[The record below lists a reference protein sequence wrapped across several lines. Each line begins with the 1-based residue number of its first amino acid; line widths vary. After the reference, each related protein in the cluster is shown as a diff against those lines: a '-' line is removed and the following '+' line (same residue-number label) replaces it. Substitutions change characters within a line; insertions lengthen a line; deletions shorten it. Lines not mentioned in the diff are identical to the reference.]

1 MGSSG
6 LRGSKSVMI
15 GTLVRKPYALSAPPP
30 GLDPD
35 QYCQKFLRSNK
46 LPWAQPKERHV
57 PICQKREAEIESKLA
72 AIIRVLERELTAEAE
87 KVGAKEKEPEP
98 TIQLRSPSPA
108 VDKD

>member
-1 MGSSG
+1 M
-6 LRGSKSVMI
+6 
-15 GTLVRKPYALSAPPP
+15 
-30 GLDPD
+30 
-35 QYCQKFLRSNK
+35 
-46 LPWAQPKERHV
+46 